1 LVDVTPI
8 QVAAASE
15 VIQFVNEVTVMTAGI
30 QMHKELAGRDAEHQ
44 RGCGECKPPL
54 GSLDEHGSG

>member
-1 LVDVTPI
+1 VP
-8 QVAAASE
+8 AASE

-44 RGCGECKPPL
+44 RGCGEYVPL
-54 GSLDEHGSG
+54 LESLAERGSG

>member
-15 VIQFVNEVTVMTAGI
+15 VIQFVNEVTVMTARI

-44 RGCGECKPPL
+44 RACGEYVPL
-54 GSLDEHGSG
+54 LESLAERGSG

>member
-1 LVDVTPI
+1 VP
-8 QVAAASE
+8 AASE

-44 RGCGECKPPL
+44 RACGECEPPL
-54 GSLDEHGSG
+54 GSLAEHGSG